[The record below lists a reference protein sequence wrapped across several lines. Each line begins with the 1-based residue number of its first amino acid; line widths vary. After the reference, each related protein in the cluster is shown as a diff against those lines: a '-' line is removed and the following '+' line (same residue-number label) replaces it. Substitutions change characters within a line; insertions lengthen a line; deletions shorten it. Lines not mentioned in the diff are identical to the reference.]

1 MSPDGCVSEAKGRGL
16 WTLGRG
22 LEVGPDAL
30 PGNKVCVG
38 GRGVVLRPLRAPHRG
53 VWALG
58 SCDISPPSAS
68 SLLSPLQTRQTHI
81 PSLSRHGVTHSVTES
96 CEKLSPE
103 GPRTKTAYINNV
115 RYFQSAS
122 LRKEGVF

>member
-1 MSPDGCVSEAKGRGL
+1 MSPDGRVSEAKGRGL

-30 PGNKVCVG
+30 PGNKVG
-38 GRGVVLRPLRAPHRG
+38 GGGALLSGRCAHRASGPWG
-53 VWALG
+53 PAT
-58 SCDISPPSAS
+58 SSPPSAS
-68 SLLSPLQTRQTHI
+68 SLLSPPQTRQTHT

-115 RYFQSAS
+115 RYFQSVS

>member
-1 MSPDGCVSEAKGRGL
+1 MSPDGRVSEAKGRGL

-38 GRGVVLRPLRAPHRG
+38 GRGVALRPLHAPG

-58 SCDISPPSAS
+58 SCDIQPPLGVLSALPSAD
-68 SLLSPLQTRQTHI
+68 
-81 PSLSRHGVTHSVTES
+81 PSDPHPFTLPPWRHSQRHRVV
-96 CEKLSPE
+96 
-103 GPRTKTAYINNV
+103 
-115 RYFQSAS
+115 
-122 LRKEGVF
+122 